1 MNGAWSVTIYD
12 TRNLFVDNPL
22 ERYKL
27 GDRDNL
33 KKNADG
39 SIDLYVGATT
49 PGPEREPNWLPTPA
63 QGPFSVILR
72 LYWPKQEA
80 IDGKWKPPPLL
91 QAQ

>member
-1 MNGAWSVTIYD
+1 MNGLWSVTIYD
-12 TRNLFVDNPL
+12 PRNLFFDNPL

-72 LYWPKQEA
+72 LYWPKPEA